1 MIEQWDKSREK
12 AQELRLEQ
20 WGTFEEV
27 KAMAAPLRHASSRRV
42 AMEHLKEI
50 AQTTTFT
57 SRSGLPAR
65 LPRRS
70 LGKIV
75 SHAAVVSSFCPEAHY
90 LAAANIDKLYSN
102 AIEPWKFALNP
113 NKDNTGLKARRY
125 LYAPMEYNGKIAVV
139 KITVK
144 EYEGIDLQNNLY
156 SIEAINVDLK
166 A

>member
-1 MIEQWDKSREK
+1 MIEEWNTSREK
-12 AQELRLEQ
+12 AQELRIEH
-20 WGTFEEV
+20 WGTLEEV
-27 KAMAAPLRHASSRRV
+27 KDIAAPIRKASSRRT
-42 AMEHLKEI
+42 AMECLKEI
-50 AQTTTFT
+50 AQTNIFT
-57 SRSGLPAR
+57 SRSGLSAR
-65 LPRRS
+65 LSKRS

-125 LYAPMEYNGKIAVV
+125 LFAPMEYNGKIAVV

-144 EYEGIDLQNNLY
+144 EYEGADLQNNLY
-156 SIEAINVDLK
+156 SIEAVNVDLK

>member
-1 MIEQWDKSREK
+1 MIERWDTSREK
-12 AQELRLEQ
+12 AQELRIEQ
-20 WGTFEEV
+20 WGTLEEV
-27 KAMAAPLRHASSRRV
+27 RAIAAPLRQANSRRV
-42 AMEHLKEI
+42 AMEYLKEI
-50 AQTTTFT
+50 VQTSSFT
-57 SRSGLPAR
+57 SRSGLSAR
-65 LPRRS
+65 LSKRS

-102 AIEPWKFALNP
+102 AIEPWEFELNP

-125 LYAPMEYNGKIAVV
+125 LFAPMEYNGKIAVV

-144 EYEGIDLQNNLY
+144 EYEGTDLQNNLY
-156 SIEAINVDLK
+156 SIEAVNVDLK

>member
-1 MIEQWDKSREK
+1 MIERWDRSREK
-12 AQELRLEQ
+12 AQELRIEQ
-20 WGTFEEV
+20 WGTLEEV
-27 KAMAAPLRHASSRRV
+27 KEIAAPLRQASSRRA

-50 AQTTTFT
+50 AQTNLFT

-65 LPRRS
+65 LSKRS

-75 SHAAVVSSFCPEAHY
+75 SHAAVVSSFCPKAHY

-102 AIEPWKFALNP
+102 AIEPWKFELNP

-125 LYAPMEYNGKIAVV
+125 LFAPMEYNGKIAVV

-144 EYEGIDLQNNLY
+144 EYEGADLQNNLY
-156 SIEAINVDLK
+156 SIEAVNVGLK